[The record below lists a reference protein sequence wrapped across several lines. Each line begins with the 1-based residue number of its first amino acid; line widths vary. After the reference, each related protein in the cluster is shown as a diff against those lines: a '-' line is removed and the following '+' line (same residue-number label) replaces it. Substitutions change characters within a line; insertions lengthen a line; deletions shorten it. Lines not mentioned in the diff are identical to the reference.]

1 MMYDVLASYYD
12 ALVEDAQARDAW
24 IELIEANIRG
34 RSILDAACGS
44 GDIAIELARRGYAV
58 TAFDCSEQM
67 LAAAREKVDSDRG
80 ICGRC
85 RTVPMMR
92 SCVCVTAST
101 TC

>member
-44 GDIAIELARRGYAV
+44 GDIAIELASRRSAQLCERFV
-58 TAFDCSEQM
+58 EAMAEAHTSE
-67 LAAAREKVDSDRG
+67 
-80 ICGRC
+80 
-85 RTVPMMR
+85 
-92 SCVCVTAST
+92 
-101 TC
+101 

>member
-67 LAAAREKVDSDRG
+67 LRCDRTGLLTLSDPVRHPAL
-80 ICGRC
+80 IVRC
-85 RTVPMMR
+85 CLETGK
-92 SCVCVTAST
+92 CAGF
-101 TC
+101 